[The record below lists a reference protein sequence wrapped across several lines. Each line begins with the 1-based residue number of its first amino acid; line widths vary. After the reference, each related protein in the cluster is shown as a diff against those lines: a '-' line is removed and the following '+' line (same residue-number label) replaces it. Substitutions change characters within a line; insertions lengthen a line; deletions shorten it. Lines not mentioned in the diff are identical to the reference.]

1 MSKEQISKHDL
12 QRMALQDI
20 RSYPGCE
27 YVKDI
32 QIEYKVDRV
41 QKTNWI
47 MHVFTREG
55 ANMVQ
60 VQIAINA
67 TRRRLMHRY
76 ELRTES

>member
-12 QRMALQDI
+12 QRMALQNI

-27 YVKDI
+27 YVKDV

-55 ANMVQ
+55 ATWRKSRSRSMPRDAALC
-60 VQIAINA
+60 IA
-67 TRRRLMHRY
+67 M
-76 ELRTES
+76 S

>member
-27 YVKDI
+27 YVKDVE
-32 QIEYKVDRV
+32 IEYKVDRV

-55 ANMVQ
+55 ANMAQ